1 MLAAPFAAA
10 NVERLQKIPQQLGKL
25 RQAVEERIFYE
36 RLVPPV
42 GMETISYAR
51 FMELMY
57 NMKVKR
63 VIVLSEGTAAIVEVW
78 SLPGKLLRHSR
89 TCEGQQPLE
98 SSGPMPVKYHPVC
111 LYEDH
116 S

>member
-1 MLAAPFAAA
+1 MLAAPLAAA
-10 NVERLQKIPQQLGKL
+10 SLEKLKGLQQQLGKA

-51 FMELMY
+51 FMELMF

-63 VIVLSEGTAAIVEVW
+63 IIVLGEGTAAIVEV
-78 SLPGKLLRHSR
+78 SLATS
-89 TCEGQQPLE
+89 
-98 SSGPMPVKYHPVC
+98 
-111 LYEDH
+111 
-116 S
+116 